1 MHAQTYTLIQMRM
14 FREYGII
21 DIKSMSVEPQ
31 LLQIVMNGLQ
41 SNEYALS
48 WNDDFDFNDDKPD
61 AHHIHQPLPLP
72 SPTPPTTTQ
81 PQKPSFKPFPS
92 HIPISDPHSNLLL
105 LSNHVFLCF
114 LHEQKQNT
122 VSINIYVCIN
132 NMPAIFCQ
140 FLHQFASTYL
150 HILMLIPIHTRFV
163 LLIVALLQRSKNDE
177 LPTILLKIKQ
187 SKCHTC
193 NRLLL
198 DHILKSIIFNKL
210 HRDHALYYQ
219 RVNFF
224 SILSAI
230 FIHLKCVLLCIIC
243 INRMFVTILQI
254 KSSYCYCLNVPLV
267 IT

>member
-1 MHAQTYTLIQMRM
+1 MHTISTTNTTNNNTTSKTIFQTIPITHPH
-14 FREYGII
+14 FR
-21 DIKSMSVEPQ
+21 S
-31 LLQIVMNGLQ
+31 
-41 SNEYALS
+41 
-48 WNDDFDFNDDKPD
+48 
-61 AHHIHQPLPLP
+61 
-72 SPTPPTTTQ
+72 
-81 PQKPSFKPFPS
+81 SFKFIVTVKS
-92 HIPISDPHSNLLL
+92 C
-105 LSNHVFLCF
+105 VFLCF

-140 FLHQFASTYL
+140 FFAPICIYISSYFDAHSDTHT
-150 HILMLIPIHTRFV
+150 HIPFV
-163 LLIVALLQRSKNDE
+163 WRIVALLQRSKNDE

-193 NRLLL
+193 NRFLL

-210 HRDHALYYQ
+210 HRNHAMFYQ
-219 RVNFF
+219 RTISF

>member
-1 MHAQTYTLIQMRM
+1 MNMHLVEMMTST
-14 FREYGII
+14 
-21 DIKSMSVEPQ
+21 SMTTSPMHTISTNQ
-31 LLQIVMNGLQ
+31 
-41 SNEYALS
+41 YHY
-48 WNDDFDFNDDKPD
+48 
-61 AHHIHQPLPLP
+61 HHQHHQ
-72 SPTPPTTTQ
+72 Q
-81 PQKPSFKPFPS
+81 QY
-92 HIPISDPHSNLLL
+92 NLKNH
-105 LSNHVFLCF
+105 LSNHSHHTSPFPILIQIYCYCQIMCFLCF

-140 FLHQFASTYL
+140 FFAPICIYISSYFDAHSDTHTDTYDL
-150 HILMLIPIHTRFV
+150 NLR
-163 LLIVALLQRSKNDE
+163 IVALLQRSKNDE

-193 NRLLL
+193 KRFLL

-210 HRDHALYYQ
+210 HRDHAMYYQ
-219 RVNFF
+219 RTISF
-224 SILSAI
+224 SISSAI